1 MVSQALS
8 ESLGADDIRVLAT
21 SVLSG
26 LGDAPSA
33 VVLGS
38 ITEGRGTVVV
48 TANSAAVAG
57 GVHAGNLVKTAS
69 AIMGG
74 GGGGKPGLAQGGGPE
89 GAQLQVALD
98 AVVVELGKS

>member
-1 MVSQALS
+1 
-8 ESLGADDIRVLAT
+8 
-21 SVLSG
+21 
-26 LGDAPSA
+26 
-33 VVLGS
+33 
-38 ITEGRGTVVV
+38 
-48 TANSAAVAG
+48 VAK